1 MKTAAFRVAGVIAL
15 VLSIA
20 GCDKCGN
27 LDITGVTT
35 PKTCSGAK
43 P

>member
-1 MKTAAFRVAGVIAL
+1 MGFRVAGVIAL
-15 VLSIA
+15 MLFIT